1 MTGTVDE
8 YDVVVVGSGMAGC
21 CAALAAHA
29 EGLTSVVLEK
39 AEKAGGG
46 TSYSYG
52 GLWLGGNHLQA
63 ETGLE
68 DNRADTVAYMRHL
81 GGGYQVDGHQDAY
94 IDHAPRAL
102 RRFTELGVPF
112 QLVRGLPDHYHGH
125 APGSRREG
133 RMVETALISGTDL
146 GEWQHKVLVSP
157 ELPMGATFEEAIA
170 WGGIG
175 NARNFDPE
183 LMAER
188 RAKDLRGFGSGLAA
202 NLIKLLVD
210 RNVPIE
216 LEAPVLDLV
225 RAGGRVS
232 GVVLGGPGGE
242 RRVLARRG
250 VVLAGGGYESN
261 PELVDRFED
270 ITGWTSM
277 FPDSLTGD
285 PLLMAT
291 ELGAGLH
298 VIRRHMA
305 VFLGF
310 PMPGEG
316 PDAKPFLRLA
326 GIQELSKPHTLVVNQ
341 HGARFAD
348 ESYFQSMLDALR
360 DFDVWA
366 HAYRNQPCFLIFD
379 GSYTEH
385 YSFGGYEIGVVPEW
399 VQRADS
405 LEELAAALGVD
416 AAGLVTTVDRLND
429 FAADGVDEDFHRG
442 EAPWAQYY
450 TGDLT
455 RSNPNLG
462 PVGKPPFYGIE
473 LRPSGLSS
481 AGLMTDTDARVLT
494 ARKKPIDGLY
504 ASGNCAAFV
513 DYGAGYQ
520 AGYSLARAMT
530 FSLLAVE
537 HMAREAR

>member
-1 MTGTVDE
+1 
-8 YDVVVVGSGMAGC
+8 
-21 CAALAAHA
+21 
-29 EGLTSVVLEK
+29 
-39 AEKAGGG
+39 
-46 TSYSYG
+46 
-52 GLWLGGNHLQA
+52 
-63 ETGLE
+63 
-68 DNRADTVAYMRHL
+68 MRHL

-125 APGSRREG
+125 APGSRSEG
-133 RMVETALISGTDL
+133 RMVETALISGEDL

-157 ELPMGATFEEAIA
+157 ELPMGVTFEEAIA

-188 RAKDLRGFGSGLAA
+188 CAKDLRGFGSGLAA

-225 RAGGRVS
+225 REGGRVS

-242 RRVLARRG
+242 RRVRARRG

-310 PMPGEG
+310 PVPGEG
-316 PDAKPFLRLA
+316 ADAKPFLRLA

-341 HGARFAD
+341 RGARFAD

-366 HAYRNQPCFLIFD
+366 HTYRNQPCFLIFD

-405 LEELAAALGVD
+405 LDELAAALGS
-416 AAGLVTTVDRLND
+416 
-429 FAADGVDEDFHRG
+429 
-442 EAPWAQYY
+442 
-450 TGDLT
+450 T
-455 RSNPNLG
+455 RPAWS
-462 PVGKPPFYGIE
+462 PPSIG
-473 LRPSGLSS
+473 
-481 AGLMTDTDARVLT
+481 
-494 ARKKPIDGLY
+494 
-504 ASGNCAAFV
+504 
-513 DYGAGYQ
+513 
-520 AGYSLARAMT
+520 
-530 FSLLAVE
+530 
-537 HMAREAR
+537 